1 MLFLNKQNMEYIYY
15 VFVSDIVSNSI
26 SFQIITNDHSVYIIS

>member
-1 MLFLNKQNMEYIYY
+1 MLFLNKQNMEYIYF

-26 SFQIITNDHSVYIIS
+26 SFQVTNDRSVYIIS